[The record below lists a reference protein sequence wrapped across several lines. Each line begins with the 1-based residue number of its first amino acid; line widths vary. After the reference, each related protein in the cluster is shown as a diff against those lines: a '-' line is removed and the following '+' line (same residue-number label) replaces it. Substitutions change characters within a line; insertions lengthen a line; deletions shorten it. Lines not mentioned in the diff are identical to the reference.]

1 MLPDLSDQ
9 HPSQDILLLSPLPVT
24 IYSLLGTRDWCYETV
39 MPDGGVVISLLG
51 LESSCKYR

>member
-9 HPSQDILLLSPLPVT
+9 HPSQDILLSPLPVT

-39 MPDGGVVISLLG
+39 MPDGGVEISLLG